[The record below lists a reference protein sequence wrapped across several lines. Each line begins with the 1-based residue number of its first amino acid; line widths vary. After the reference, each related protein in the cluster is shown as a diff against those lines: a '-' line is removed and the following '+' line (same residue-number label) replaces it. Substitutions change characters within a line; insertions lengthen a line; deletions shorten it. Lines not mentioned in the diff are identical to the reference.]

1 MKILIQSLLF
11 ITIVTLFAVTS
22 DRLGKIEQKESM
34 FKSLSSSENNMGD
47 KEFLST
53 VIEHH
58 VGAIEMAK
66 VAREKSERA
75 EIRDFAND
83 IIAMESSNIDQ
94 AYTWRK
100 EWFGENSHVFLNKK
114 DNSVSMIKDLGKKDE
129 QFDLRFLNAMIEHHE
144 GAINMLSD
152 ILVPT
157 TRKEIHSL
165 ATSSIAA
172 LSKDVDIMQQWK
184 KEWYGK

>member
-11 ITIVTLFAVTS
+11 VVVIGLFAVTS
-22 DRLGKIEQKESM
+22 DRLGKIEKKESM
-34 FKSLSSSENNMGD
+34 DGSISSSEVSMGD
-47 KEFLST
+47 KEFLAA

-83 IIAMESSNIDQ
+83 VIAMETSNIDQ
-94 AYTWRK
+94 AYIWRK
-100 EWFGENSHVFLNKK
+100 DWFGESSHVFLNKK
-114 DNSVSMIKDLGKKDE
+114 DNSVSMIKDLGKKDA

-157 TRKEIHSL
+157 TRTEIHSL
-165 ATSSIAA
+165 ATSSITA
-172 LSKDVDIMQQWK
+172 LSKDIIVMQQWK